1 MAKAGHFI
9 VRGVPEV
16 SQSSMAKRAI
26 VHAGFHKTGTTA
38 LQSALFAVTEKLE
51 KRGFTYP
58 HIGGKAHH
66 KAIYSLMEKGWG
78 WEDRGGNPVD
88 PDKWPE
94 LVKKVRRAK
103 ESAIISSEFL
113 CELNEVQIAKF
124 KKDLDIEDVTI
135 YFTLRPLLKIV
146 PSAYQQHL
154 KIGIR
159 SDYEKWLHSIL
170 DIPGTSTIT
179 PSFWVRHQHAKVLKK
194 WIDAFGKDR
203 VKLVIVDEKNPEFM
217 YDVFN
222 EALGLK
228 KQLLEEQKEKD
239 SNRSLTLDEIA
250 LLRKVNKIFPKRRSW
265 HDYETFIRQGAMK
278 YLTNKVK
285 PSDDAPRLLTPEWA
299 VEKIREI
306 SRESVKEIKG
316 LGIEIIGNIDSFDEA
331 KIPTGVSVEPELI
344 PVETAARALLAMD
357 LRVVETFPTKWMIA
371 KTWKMIKRDIKKWL
385 K

>member
-1 MAKAGHFI
+1 MAIGKLEI
-9 VRGVPEV
+9 TV
-16 SQSSMAKRAI
+16 AKRLI

-38 LQSALFAVTEKLE
+38 LQSALFAVAEKLE

-58 HIGGKAHH
+58 RIGGKAHH

-88 PDKWPE
+88 PKKWPE
-94 LVKKVRRAK
+94 LVKEVKRAK

-113 CELNEVQIAKF
+113 CELNEAQIEKF
-124 KKDLDIEDVTI
+124 KKDLGVDDVTI

-154 KIGIR
+154 KIGIK

-170 DIPGTSTIT
+170 DNPGVSTIT

-194 WIDAFGKDR
+194 WIDAYGKDR
-203 VKLVIVDEKNPEFM
+203 VKLVIVDEKDPGFM
-217 YDVFN
+217 YQVFN
-222 EALGLK
+222 EVLGLK
-228 KQLLEEQKEKD
+228 KPLLEEQKDKD
-239 SNRSLTLDEIA
+239 SNRSLTLDEVA
-250 LLRKVNKIFPKRRSW
+250 LLRKINKIYPKKRSW

-285 PSDDAPRLLTPEWA
+285 PSEDAPRLLTPEWA
-299 VEKIREI
+299 VEKIEEI
-306 SRESVKEIKG
+306 SKQSVLDIKS
-316 LGIEIIGNIDSFDEA
+316 LGIEITGDIDSFAKA
-331 KIPTGVSVEPELI
+331 KIPVGTSIEPEQI
-344 PVETAARALLAMD
+344 PVETAARALVAMD
-357 LRVVETFPTKWMIA
+357 LRVVETFPTRWMIA

>member
-1 MAKAGHFI
+1 
-9 VRGVPEV
+9 
-16 SQSSMAKRAI
+16 MAKRVI

-38 LQSALFAVTEKLE
+38 LQSALFAVSDKLE

-58 HIGGKAHH
+58 HVGGKAHH

-88 PDKWPE
+88 PKKWPE

-103 ESAIISSEFL
+103 ETVIISSEFL
-113 CELNEVQIAKF
+113 CELNEAQIAKF
-124 KKDLDIEDVTI
+124 KSDLGIDDVTI

-170 DIPGTSTIT
+170 DNPGTSTIT
-179 PSFWVRHQHAKVLKK
+179 PSFWVRHQHAKVLRK
-194 WIDAFGKDR
+194 WIEAYGKDR

-217 YDVFN
+217 YQVFN
-222 EALGLK
+222 DALGLK
-228 KQLLEEQKEKD
+228 KPLLEEQKDKD
-239 SNRSLTLDEIA
+239 SNRSLTLDEIT
-250 LLRKVNKIFPKRRSW
+250 LLRKINRIFPKRRTW

-285 PSDDAPRLLTPEWA
+285 PAEDSKRLLTPEWA
-299 VEKIREI
+299 VEKIEAI
-306 SRESVKEIKG
+306 SSESVTEIKG
-316 LGIEIIGNIDSFDEA
+316 LGIEIIGDIETFSSA
-331 KIPTGVSVEPELI
+331 KIPTGVSEEPENI
-344 PVETAARALLAMD
+344 PVEIAARALVALD
-357 LRVVETFPTKWMIA
+357 LRVVDTFPTKWLLM
-371 KTWKMIKRDIKKWL
+371 KTLKAIKRDFRKWAASKGL
-385 K
+385 KF

>member
-1 MAKAGHFI
+1 
-9 VRGVPEV
+9 
-16 SQSSMAKRAI
+16 MAKRLI

-38 LQSALFAVTEKLE
+38 LQSALFAVRDKLE

-58 HIGGKAHH
+58 VVGGKAHH

-78 WEDRGGNPVD
+78 WEDRGGNPVNEK
-88 PDKWPE
+88 KWPE
-94 LVKKVRRAK
+94 LVKKIKRAK
-103 ESAIISSEFL
+103 DTAIISSEFL
-113 CELNEVQIAKF
+113 CELNEAQIAKF
-124 KKDLDIEDVTI
+124 KQDLGVEEATI

-170 DIPGTSTIT
+170 DEPGVSTIT

-194 WIDAFGKDR
+194 WIDAYGKDR
-203 VKLVIVDEKNPEFM
+203 VKLVIVDEKEPDFM
-217 YDVFN
+217 YQVFN

-228 KQLLEEQKEKD
+228 KPLLEEQKEKD
-239 SNRSLTLDEIA
+239 SNRSLTLEEVA
-250 LLRKVNKIFPKRRSW
+250 LLRKINKIYPKKRSW
-265 HDYETFIRQGAMK
+265 HDYETFIRQGSMK

-285 PSDDAPRLLTPEWA
+285 PSDDAPRLHTPEWA
-299 VEKIREI
+299 VAKIKEI
-306 SRESVKEIKG
+306 SNENVREIKG
-316 LGIEIIGNIDSFDEA
+316 LGIEIIGDIDSFESA
-331 KIPTGVSVEPELI
+331 TIPTGVSVEPEVI
-344 PVETAARALLAMD
+344 SVEVAAKALVAMD

-371 KTWKMIKRDIKKWL
+371 KTWKMMKRDIKKWL

>member
-1 MAKAGHFI
+1 MAK
-9 VRGVPEV
+9 EL
-16 SQSSMAKRAI
+16 I

-38 LQSALFAVTEKLE
+38 LQSALFAVRDKLE

-58 HIGGKAHH
+58 VVGGKAHH

-78 WEDRGGNPVD
+78 WEDRGGNPVNEK
-88 PDKWPE
+88 KWPE
-94 LVKKVRRAK
+94 LVKKVKRAK
-103 ESAIISSEFL
+103 QSAIISSEFL
-113 CELNEVQIAKF
+113 CELNEAQIAKF
-124 KKDLDIEDVTI
+124 KQDLGVEEVTI

-170 DIPGTSTIT
+170 DEPGVSTIT
-179 PSFWVRHQHAKVLKK
+179 PSFWVRHQHAKVLKR
-194 WIDAFGKDR
+194 WIDAYGKDC
-203 VKLVIVDEKNPEFM
+203 VKLVIVDEKNPDFM
-217 YDVFN
+217 YQVFN

-228 KQLLEEQKEKD
+228 KPLLAEQKEKD
-239 SNRSLTLDEIA
+239 SNRSLTLEEVA
-250 LLRKVNKIFPKRRSW
+250 LLRKINKIYPKKRSW
-265 HDYETFIRQGAMK
+265 HDYETFIRQGSMK

-285 PSDDAPRLLTPEWA
+285 PSDDAARLQTPEWA
-299 VEKIREI
+299 VAKIKEI
-306 SRESVKEIKG
+306 SNESVHEIKS
-316 LGIEIIGNIDSFDEA
+316 LGIEIIGDIDSFESA
-331 KIPTGVSVEPELI
+331 TIPIGVSVEPDQI
-344 PVETAARALLAMD
+344 PVEVAARALVAMD